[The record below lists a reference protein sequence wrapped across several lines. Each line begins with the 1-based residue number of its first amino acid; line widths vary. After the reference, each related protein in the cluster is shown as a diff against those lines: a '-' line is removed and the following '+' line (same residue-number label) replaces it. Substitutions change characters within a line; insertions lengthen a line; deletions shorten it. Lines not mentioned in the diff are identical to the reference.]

1 MGQETEQDI
10 AQEPVQENA
19 LETMH
24 DTEKGTIRGRTRTW
38 LHKTKKQRCCRS
50 RGTMG
55 KNMSGTQNIHRSS
68 TARGLTRRKPL
79 SATERGQ
86 EPMQENMQGNMQES
100 APDIV
105 REPMLETV
113 LETVPENVQDT

>member
-1 MGQETEQDI
+1 MG
-10 AQEPVQENA
+10 
-19 LETMH
+19 
-24 DTEKGTIRGRTRTW
+24 
-38 LHKTKKQRCCRS
+38 
-50 RGTMG
+50 G

-105 REPMLETV
+105 LETV
-113 LETVPENVQDT
+113 LETAQDTITRRKKRSSTGRRHTRSEAIFSAVQNGQGVELTHGIFSVYLLRFLNHF